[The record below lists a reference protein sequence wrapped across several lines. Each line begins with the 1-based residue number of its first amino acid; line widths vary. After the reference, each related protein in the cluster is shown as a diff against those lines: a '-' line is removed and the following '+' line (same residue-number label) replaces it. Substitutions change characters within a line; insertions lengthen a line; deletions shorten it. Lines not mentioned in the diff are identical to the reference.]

1 MLFDLDESRV
11 VIHGEVYVAH
21 NATVVGAVTL
31 GHHASVWF
39 NAVLRGDNDQIVV
52 GSRSNVQDGAVLHTD
67 PGIQLLI
74 GRDVTVGHMAM
85 LHGCT
90 IEDGTLV
97 GIKSVVM
104 NRARI
109 GRNCLIGAGSLIP
122 EGKEIPDR
130 SLVLGVPGKVVRTL
144 TDAEVAFLMASADN
158 YVSKIKRY
166 SGGLRKR
173 D

>member
-11 VIHGEVYVAH
+11 VIVGEVYVAH

-104 NRARI
+104 NRARV
-109 GRNCLIGAGSLIP
+109 GRHCLIGAGSLIP

-166 SGGLRKR
+166 SGGLRTR